1 MKRISAKREV
11 GERPESFSRGFPGRP
26 GTLASHRRTVEKVIL
41 GIAQRLEEDLSLE
54 ELAGLAAMSP
64 YHFHRVFRTLTGL
77 PPGQFVSALRL
88 ERAKHLLLAD
98 DREVTDICYGVGYK
112 SLGTFTSRFTELVG
126 LPPTQFRQLGRTFR
140 LEDLDDLWDL
150 AQGTDAPGGTE
161 IAGRV
166 EARDP
171 FRGIVFLGLFPQAL
185 PRQRPLAC
193 ALAAGPGPYRLAAP
207 ADGRYFL
214 FAVGLSWPAADPVDY
229 LLCNRSVCGVASA
242 GPVLV
247 RGGRA
252 RGEATLELRP
262 PELLDP
268 PLLLTLPLLIRQRS
282 DEKEQAR
289 RSVQLAADVP

>member
-1 MKRISAKREV
+1 MKRRSAKNGA
-11 GERPESFSRGFPGRP
+11 GERP
-26 GTLASHRRTVEKVIL
+26 GTLASHRQTVEKVLL
-41 GIAQRLEEDLSLE
+41 GISQRLEEDLPLE

-98 DREVTDICYGVGYK
+98 DREVTEICYGVGYK

-126 LPPTQFRQLGRTFR
+126 LPPTQFRQLRRTFR
-140 LEDLDDLWDL
+140 LEGLGDLSDL
-150 AQGTDAPGGTE
+150 AHGIDAPAGTE

-166 EARDP
+166 GAGGP
-171 FRGIVFLGLFPQAL
+171 FRGILFIGLFPQAL

-193 ALAAGPGPYRLAAP
+193 ALAASAGPYRLVAP

-214 FAVGLSWPAADPVDY
+214 FAVGLSWPADDPIDY
-229 LLCNRSVCGVASA
+229 LLCNRSVCSVASA
-242 GPVLV
+242 GPVHV

-252 RGEATLELRP
+252 RGETTLDLRP
-262 PELLDP
+262 PDLLDP

-282 DEKEQAR
+282 YEKEQAR
-289 RSVQLAADVP
+289 RSVELSAGVP